1 MVRGNQQGNGGWQP
15 VIRRHGGWRCGAKG
29 RKIHGPRWSHKLF
42 FNYGVVTDTFIPN
55 KRRKLTRSR
64 FGFVRYNCFVAA
76 DMAVQKANGLWCGD
90 CALRVKMEEFGKY
103 GDAKHRMVYVPQTS

>member
-1 MVRGNQQGNGGWQP
+1 ME
-15 VIRRHGGWRCGAKG
+15 IKTATIKSGAIGSVVVAIKQIL
-29 RKIHGPRWSHKLF
+29 IHGPRWSHKLF

-64 FGFVRYNCFVAA
+64 FGFVRYNWSVVA

-103 GDAKHRMVYVPQTS
+103 GDAKHKMVYVPQTS